1 MTYNRSAAP
10 RPSAV
15 GPDSTLLEKLFRKGD
30 GGKDELMSLAKDYA
44 ENLCRV
50 KANQLR
56 NLLDLVIWVKTSHKG
71 TNADELKPVSKGRLA
86 VCRPRLAYMAAR
98 ETNLRGLR
106 DGLNNLLE
114 KGDAF
119 KTGGDVDRLY
129 EFASA
134 VVAYHKYFETTNNRT
149 NN

>member
-1 MTYNRSAAP
+1 MTYNR
-10 RPSAV
+10 SAV